1 MHLFAAMSLQ
11 MEPFKKIAPW
21 TSNFSFPLLPL
32 SRKSAKFPVFCKSRP
47 SINQMLQKWS
57 IFAVFRKNT
66 FFAWLLNH
74 FDRIKSCQES
84 GRELIVSVKFLS
96 SHLEFQEFWT
106 LWHHSCK
113 GSPAS
118 FFWRRLELT
127 MINNWCL
134 TGPFVKQNV
143 AGTCNS
149 HNLSPH
155 MCKWRK

>member
-57 IFAVFRKNT
+57 IFAVFRKIP
-66 FFAWLLNH
+66 FFRLAVKSFWQNQELP
-74 FDRIKSCQES
+74 RI
-84 GRELIVSVKFLS
+84 GRGINSFALAISNS
-96 SHLEFQEFWT
+96 RRWWT